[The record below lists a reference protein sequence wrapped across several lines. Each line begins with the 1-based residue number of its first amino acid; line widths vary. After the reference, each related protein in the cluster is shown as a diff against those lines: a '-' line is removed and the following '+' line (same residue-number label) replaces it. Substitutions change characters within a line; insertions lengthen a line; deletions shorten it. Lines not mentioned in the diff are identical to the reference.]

1 MAMAS
6 FAKKLH
12 RGNIVGMTMR
22 TTLKVQKQRTIV
34 SNVEHKL
41 LLINW
46 TFQLKQKIDWPSEI
60 RIVKKI
66 RQIEGK
72 CKQILFGL
80 TFGAGSNHP

>member
-1 MAMAS
+1 MAS

-46 TFQLKQKIDWPSEI
+46 TFQLKQKIDWPREI

-72 CKQILFGL
+72 CKQFGL

>member
-46 TFQLKQKIDWPSEI
+46 TFQLKQKIDWPREI
-60 RIVKKI
+60 RIVKKSVKLKGNVNNLDLLLGLAPTI
-66 RQIEGK
+66 RK
-72 CKQILFGL
+72 
-80 TFGAGSNHP
+80 